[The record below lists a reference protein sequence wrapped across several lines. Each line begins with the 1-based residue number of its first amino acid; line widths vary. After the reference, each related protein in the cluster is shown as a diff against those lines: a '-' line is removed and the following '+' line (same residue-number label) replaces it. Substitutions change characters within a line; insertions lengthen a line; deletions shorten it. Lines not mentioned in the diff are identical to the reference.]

1 MASILDIKDLD
12 RVKLVKF
19 KIEAYQDKMKEEFD
33 SMTGLGAIDYAKE
46 KVQGSQGNAIEER
59 LARGIDRR
67 NHYLDKIEELKGVY
81 DRYFDIVN
89 ELDDPT
95 KIKVILDRHFYGKE
109 IGEIAD
115 SLNVSEG
122 TIYRL
127 HREAVSDLKEIDSN
141 C

>member
-1 MASILDIKDLD
+1 M
-12 RVKLVKF
+12 
-19 KIEAYQDKMKEEFD
+19 
-33 SMTGLGAIDYAKE
+33 
-46 KVQGSQGNAIEER
+46 
-59 LARGIDRR
+59 
-67 NHYLDKIEELKGVY
+67 Y
-81 DRYFDIVN
+81 DHYFDIVN

-95 KIKVILDRHFYGKE
+95 KIKVILDRYFYGKE

>member
-1 MASILDIKDLD
+1 MDIKDLD

>member
-1 MASILDIKDLD
+1 MDIKDLD

-33 SMTGLGAIDYAKE
+33 SMTGLGAVDYAKE

-81 DRYFDIVN
+81 DHYFDIVN

-95 KIKVILDRHFYGKE
+95 KIKVILDRYFYGKE